1 MVIGQILTLF
11 LQRKNQLVE
20 RCHVDYYS
28 LMFLRTL
35 RIQLLLTGILSV
47 SQNFSRSVEDCPK
60 TRLVNKIETIADII
74 IIVNNAILKKYFFL
88 VFCKPITNNILQ

>member
-1 MVIGQILTLF
+1 MVIVQILTLF
-11 LQRKNQLVE
+11 LQRMNQLGE
-20 RCHVDYYS
+20 RCQVDYYS

-35 RIQLLLTGILSV
+35 RSQLLLTGILSV
-47 SQNFSRSVEDCPK
+47 SQFFKMVEDCPK